1 MWYYP
6 LQFERKYK
14 MLNVDSMTIDQI
26 KEEIFKILGEGDVDT
41 GEELWRSGNTLGGNF
56 LEYAEDGVKEKF
68 EPILKQ
74 KLDFEWVGVA
84 DADVLA
90 DGQEIRTIFKVG
102 SRHIKMNG
110 WYSSYGDSEFD
121 DGDWEFVKPVPKT
134 ITEWK
139 KVD

>member
-41 GEELWRSGNTLGGNF
+41 GEELWRSWNALGCNF
-56 LEYAEDGVKEKF
+56 LEYDEEVQQRVEPVLKEQ
-68 EPILKQ
+68 LG
-74 KLDFEWVGVA
+74 FEWIGMA

-90 DGQEIRTIFKVG
+90 DGQEVRTVFKVG
-102 SRHIKMNG
+102 SRYIKLDG
-110 WYSSYGDSEFD
+110 YYSSWGSSEFD
-121 DGDWEFVKPVPKT
+121 DGDWTFVKPVSKT
-134 ITEWK
+134 ITEWED
-139 KVD
+139 VD